1 MRVKYLG
8 NVKPMSVMKANA
20 RKNTR
25 RSKLATALNTDLSH
39 KIIFKIDLRG
49 SEFVDLY
56 QNFHSP
62 QLFAASCQRAIVLV
76 SLKPFFQDVTNLSES
91 CLMHDKNEPAWRQ
104 LITLR

>member
-39 KIIFKIDLRG
+39 KITFKIDLRG

-56 QNFHSP
+56 QNFPSP

-76 SLKPFFQDVTNLSES
+76 SLKPFFQDVTNLNES
-91 CLMHDKNEPAWRQ
+91 RLMRDKNEPAWRQ